1 MSFFK
6 KNFWIIAIANFVF
19 SFLIFIGIFHVADY
33 SNTTEF
39 YFVDQNRFWI
49 LVQKSL
55 IGSSILF
62 SILVFYRFYYLKK
75 LK

>member
-19 SFLIFIGIFHVADY
+19 SFLIFIGIFHMTDY
-33 SNTTEF
+33 SNATGI
-39 YFVDQNRFWI
+39 YVVDQNRFWF

-62 SILVFYRFYYLKK
+62 SILVFYRFYYLKN